1 MSFKLKFAAVAVFAS
16 LFASSAF
23 ALDYAVD
30 NANVAAD
37 SNALAIAEF
46 TATTLAADGNV
57 AIINQE
63 SSGNAA
69 FIDQS
74 GATNFA
80 AIQQATNDSNMGVI
94 YQIGD
99 SNKASIYQH

>member
-1 MSFKLKFAAVAVFAS
+1 MSFKLKFAAVAVLAS

-23 ALDYAVD
+23 AVDYAVD
-30 NANVAAD
+30 SNAVAAD
-37 SNALAIAEF
+37 VNALAVAEF
-46 TATTLAADGNV
+46 TSTTLAADGNV
-57 AIINQE
+57 AFINQE

-80 AIQQATNDSNMGVI
+80 SIQQGTNDSNMGVI

-99 SNKASIYQH
+99 ANKAAIYQH